1 MIDAQWPHTGTA
13 ATHSNITFFF
23 LFRTFEILSPL
34 SALRILPNRS
44 QFFTY
49 ESLTLSCG
57 QQENSSGWT
66 LKRNTSQYIN
76 QECFN
81 SKRTNK
87 SWRFFDVLYQSDSGE
102 YWCESAAGECSDPVS
117 ITVTRLAV
125 ILESPALPVT
135 EGDDVTLRC
144 RVENVSSSGLTVD
157 FYKDG
162 VLFRSSSTGSMTIHG
177 VSAADGGLYRCT
189 ISGAGGSPQSWLT
202 VRGEISLTLASIL
215 LAAVPEELLTG
226 KREVE
231 DNIYTL
237 SKSVW

>member
-1 MIDAQWPHTGTA
+1 MWIQVADI
-13 ATHSNITFFF
+13 SF
-23 LFRTFEILSPL
+23 L
-34 SALRILPNRS
+34 LRVAGLRLRDKVRS
-44 QFFTY
+44 SELQFFTY

-117 ITVTRLAV
+117 ITQILGGHHVWLKTLFCLSGLAV

-202 VRGEISLTLASIL
+202 VRGEIPPMLA
-215 LAAVPEELLTG
+215 
-226 KREVE
+226 
-231 DNIYTL
+231 L
-237 SKSVW
+237 SHQFG